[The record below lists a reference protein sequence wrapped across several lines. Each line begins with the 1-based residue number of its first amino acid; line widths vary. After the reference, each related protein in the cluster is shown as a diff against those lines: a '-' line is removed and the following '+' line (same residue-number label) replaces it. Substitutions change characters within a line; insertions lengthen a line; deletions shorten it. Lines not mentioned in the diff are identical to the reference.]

1 MYLYPFSGYAAVK
14 EMDDNL
20 PFDHDHDHA
29 PADFMTEWEER
40 LGSFHTWP
48 LDIKPLPAAMATAGF
63 YHSNVATDTVTCFR
77 CKIRIQDWKKH
88 HDPIQRHLQQ
98 STGFP
103 RCTWLDK
110 VTTQPGYYT
119 PPTTPTPPATPPVA
133 ASASIPHKCTLCQ
146 GIFPSS
152 SSFHRH
158 RRQAHKRVRG
168 PFGIPL
174 KRPGQFLAQRGEGF
188 MGRYRVSKPTSQ
200 RLRRGRRG
208 DTDLFDWD

>member
-1 MYLYPFSGYAAVK
+1 MTLYPFAGIAIVQ
-14 EMDDNL
+14 EMNDSH
-20 PFDHDHDHA
+20 PIDHDHE
-29 PADFMTEWEER
+29 PTNFMTEWEER

-103 RCTWLDK
+103 GCTWLDK
-110 VTTQPGYYT
+110 VTKQPEYYT
-119 PPTTPTPPATPPVA
+119 PPTPPATPPVP
-133 ASASIPHKCTLCQ
+133 ASAGVPHKCTACQ
-146 GIFPSS
+146 GIFLSL

-158 RRQAHKRVRG
+158 RPKAHKGVRG
-168 PFGIPL
+168 RLGIPL
-174 KRPGQFLAQRGEGF
+174 PRPGQVVQQRGEGF
-188 MGRYRVSKPTSQ
+188 MGRYRVSKATKQ
-200 RLRRGRRG
+200 RMRRGRRG
-208 DTDLFDWD
+208 NTDLFHSD